1 MREGH
6 VAARLYYGSL
16 DTLEQARDEALQHNY
31 INAIAEHAIASLN
44 SSSSTSSSP
53 AAVAV
58 VSPSFGP
65 DELSNS
71 ESEARGDHTQTDADA
86 NHDQSVAVGV
96 FDCASGAV
104 HIDDFAVDDYLPE
117 EISEGEILTVP
128 TYKTCSCREEFCEL
142 CNEDDNNGSL
152 NKDDRKK
159 AAGA

>member
-1 MREGH
+1 LREGH

-104 HIDDFAVDDYLPE
+104 HTDDFAFDDYLPE
-117 EISEGEILTVP
+117 EIFDEMNAEAAHLMTLLSMTICLRRFLTSLLVP
-128 TYKTCSCREEFCEL
+128 
-142 CNEDDNNGSL
+142 
-152 NKDDRKK
+152 
-159 AAGA
+159 